1 MVATASGRT
10 APNPDQYVPS
20 TPFWDGVRDGHLVLQ
35 VCLST
40 GRFQHFPRPV
50 DLQTG
55 RRDLGWREVSGR
67 GVVYAV
73 TVIRTPVPGFPA
85 QTQLVVAN
93 VELSEGVRILGR
105 ILNRAPG
112 EVAIGDRV
120 ALAWDRLDDGT
131 RYPAFEVD

>member
-1 MVATASGRT
+1 MVATASRRT
-10 APNPDQYVPS
+10 APKPDQYVPS
-20 TPFWDGVRDGHLVLQ
+20 TPFWDGVRDGRLVLQ

-50 DLQTG
+50 DLRTG

-67 GVVYAV
+67 GVIYAV

-85 QTQLVVAN
+85 QAPLVVAN

-120 ALAWDRLDDGT
+120 GIAWDRLDDGT